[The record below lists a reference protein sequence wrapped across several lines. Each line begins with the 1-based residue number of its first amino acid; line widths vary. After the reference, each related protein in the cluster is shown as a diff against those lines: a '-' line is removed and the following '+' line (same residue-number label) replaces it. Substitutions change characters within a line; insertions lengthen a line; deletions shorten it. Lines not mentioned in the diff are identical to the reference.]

1 MPPKFTP
8 DFQPTLL
15 KNTNQ
20 ILKAYNYGAI
30 TLYGQTFQSK
40 FIFTNEDSKL
50 SLITPHLP
58 QISKRDSVCSL
69 PCSIDFTN
77 GIA

>member
-30 TLYGQTFQSK
+30 TLYGHDIPVKVHF
-40 FIFTNEDSKL
+40 
-50 SLITPHLP
+50 H
-58 QISKRDSVCSL
+58 
-69 PCSIDFTN
+69 
-77 GIA
+77 